1 MSSVAAPL
9 RNRVFLALWIASVTS
24 HVGTW
29 MSETGTTLVMT
40 DLTSSPLV
48 IALVSASTSL
58 ALLLVSLPAGT
69 LADVV
74 DRRKLLLA
82 SQAGM
87 TVVAVV
93 YAYMA
98 YTDMLTPGLLLA
110 ATFAIGVGS
119 AVSLP
124 AWEASI
130 PEIVGREHMASAL
143 TLDSIGI
150 NVGRAL
156 GPATAGIVVALV
168 GAWLVFLLDAVTF
181 VALFVA
187 VLAWKPAP
195 VVRSA
200 APERFTAAIR
210 GGARYV
216 RHSPAFRAVLV
227 RTAAFTLAASAL
239 WGLLGVRLR
248 IGLGFESLTYGLIV
262 GAFGAGAILTAF
274 VLPKLRRRYNADV
287 LTLTSTVLMAG
298 LLVAIA
304 LLASP
309 LAIGACMLVG
319 GGAWIAQMS
328 GLNVAAQFATAS
340 WVRGR
345 ALSMYAVVFQGSMFV
360 GTTTWGSIASWWTT
374 RLALLIASGV
384 LLAGM
389 VLAIRYRLAPTEKMD
404 LTPSMHWPRPQLA
417 LDASQSDLPAFVT
430 IEYEV
435 DPSDHGAF
443 MAAMQDVRRMRL
455 RDGASSWGVFHEP
468 ETPRILMECFQVP
481 SWTEHLRQHDRIT
494 KQDLASE
501 ATVRRFHRGDSPPKI
516 RHFVAPRT

>member
-1 MSSVAAPL
+1 MSSVAGPL

-40 DLTSSPLV
+40 DLTSSPLT
-48 IALVSASTSL
+48 IALVSAATSL

-69 LADVV
+69 LADVI

-87 TVVAVV
+87 TLIALT

-98 YTDMLTPGLLLA
+98 YAGLLTPGLLLGV
-110 ATFAIGVGS
+110 TFVLGLGA

-130 PEIVGREHMASAL
+130 PDIVGREHMASAL

-156 GPATAGIVVALV
+156 GPAAAGILVALV
-168 GAWLVFLLDAVTF
+168 GVWLVFLLDALTF
-181 VALFVA
+181 LTLFAA
-187 VLAWKPAP
+187 VFAWKPAP
-195 VVRSA
+195 VVRST
-200 APERFTAAIR
+200 APERFLAAIR

-248 IGLGFESLTYGLIV
+248 IGLGFESLTYGLVV
-262 GAFGAGAILTAF
+262 GAFGAGAILAA
-274 VLPKLRRRYNADV
+274 VALPRLRRRFNADV
-287 LTLTSTVLMAG
+287 LTLASTAVMAG
-298 LLVAIA
+298 LLVA
-304 LLASP
+304 LAVLVSP

-345 ALSMYAVVFQGSMFV
+345 ALAMYAVVFQGSMFV
-360 GTTTWGSIASWWTT
+360 GTTAWGSVATAWTT
-374 RLALLIASGV
+374 RLALLAAASV
-384 LLAGM
+384 LVASM
-389 VLAIRYRLAPTEKMD
+389 ALAIRYRLAPTERMD
-404 LTPSMHWPRPQLA
+404 LTPSMHWPHPQLA
-417 LDASQSDLPAFVT
+417 IDPSQTDLPAFVSV
-430 IEYEV
+430 EYEV
-435 DPSDHGAF
+435 DPGDHAAF

-455 RDGASSWGVFHEP
+455 RDGASSWGIFHEP
-468 ETPRILMECFQVP
+468 ETPRILLECFQVP
-481 SWTEHLRQHDRIT
+481 SWTEHMRQHDRIT

-501 ATVRRFHRGDSPPKI
+501 ERVRRFHRGPSPPKV
-516 RHFVAPRT
+516 RHYVAPRT

>member
-1 MSSVAAPL
+1 MAGVAGPL
-9 RNRVFLALWIASVTS
+9 RNRVFAALWIASVTS

-29 MSETGTTLVMT
+29 MNETGTTLVMT

-48 IALVSASTSL
+48 IALVASATSL
-58 ALLLVSLPAGT
+58 GLLLVSLPAGT

-74 DRRKLLLA
+74 DRRKLLMA

-87 TVVAVV
+87 ALIAIAYS
-93 YAYMA
+93 YAA
-98 YTDMLTPGLLLA
+98 YADLLTPGMLLGV
-110 ATFAIGVGS
+110 TFALGVGA

-124 AWEASI
+124 AWESAI
-130 PEIVGREHMASAL
+130 PEIVGRQNMASAL
-143 TLDSIGI
+143 TLESIGV

-156 GPATAGIVVALV
+156 GPATAGILVAVVGV
-168 GAWLVFLLDAVTF
+168 WLVFLVDAVTF
-181 VALFVA
+181 FAFFLA
-187 VLAWKPAP
+187 AWAWKPAP

-200 APERFTAAIR
+200 APERFSAAIR

-262 GAFGAGAILTAF
+262 GAFGAGAILTAV
-274 VLPKLRRRYNADV
+274 VLPKLRRRFNADI
-287 LTLTSTVLMAG
+287 LTLTSTLLMAA
-298 LLVAIA
+298 LLVALA
-304 LLASP
+304 TLASP
-309 LAIGACMLVG
+309 TMIGACMLVG

-345 ALSMYAVVFQGSMFV
+345 ALAMYAVVFQGSMFV
-360 GTTTWGSIASWWTT
+360 GTTTWGSVATWWTT
-374 RLALLIASGV
+374 RLALLVAAGV
-384 LLAGM
+384 LLASM

-417 LDASQSDLPAFVT
+417 IDPTQSDLPAFVSV
-430 IEYEV
+430 EYEV
-435 DPSDHGAF
+435 EPSDQAAF
-443 MAAMQDVRRMRL
+443 MAAMQEVRRMRL

-468 ETPRILMECFQVP
+468 DAPRILLECFQVP
-481 SWTEHLRQHDRIT
+481 SWTEHMRQHDRIT

-501 ATVRRFHRGDSPPKI
+501 ETVRRFHRGASPPRI
-516 RHFVAPRT
+516 RHYVAPRT

>member
-1 MSSVAAPL
+1 MASVAGPL
-9 RNRVFLALWIASVTS
+9 RNRVFVGLWVASVTS

-48 IALVSASTSL
+48 IALVSSATSL
-58 ALLLVSLPAGT
+58 ALLLASLPAGT
-69 LADVV
+69 LADVL

-87 TVVAVV
+87 TIIAIA
-93 YAYMA
+93 YAYLA
-98 YTDMLTPGLLLA
+98 YADMLTPILLLG
-110 ATFAIGVGS
+110 ATFALGLGA

-156 GPATAGIVVALV
+156 GPATAGILVALV
-168 GAWLVFLLDAVTF
+168 GVWLVFLLDAFTF
-181 VALFVA
+181 LALFLA
-187 VLAWKPAP
+187 VLAWKPTP

-200 APERFTAAIR
+200 SPERFSAAIR

-227 RTAAFTLAASAL
+227 RTAAFILAASAL

-248 IGLGFESLTYGLIV
+248 IGLGFDSLTYGLIV
-262 GAFGAGAILTAF
+262 GAFGAGAILTA
-274 VLPKLRRRYNADV
+274 VALPRLRRRFNADIV
-287 LTLTSTVLMAG
+287 TLTSTVVMAG
-298 LLVAIA
+298 LLLA
-304 LLASP
+304 LAVLASP
-309 LAIGACMLVG
+309 IAIGACMLVG

-345 ALSMYAVVFQGSMFV
+345 ALAMYAVIFQGSMFV
-360 GTTTWGSIASWWTT
+360 GTTTWGSVASLGTT
-374 RLALLIASGV
+374 RLALLVAASV
-384 LLAGM
+384 LLGSV
-389 VLAIRYRLAPTEKMD
+389 VLAFRYRLAPTEKMD

-417 LDASQSDLPAFVT
+417 VDPAQSDLPAFVSV
-430 IEYEV
+430 EYEV
-435 DPSDHGAF
+435 DPKDHPAF
-443 MAAMQDVRRMRL
+443 MVAMQDVRRMRL
-455 RDGASSWGVFHEP
+455 RDGASSWGIFHEP
-468 ETPRILMECFQVP
+468 ESPRILLECFQVP
-481 SWTEHLRQHDRIT
+481 SWDEHMRQHDRIT

-501 ATVRRFHRGDSPPKI
+501 QTVRRFHRGTTPPRV
-516 RHFVAPRT
+516 RHYVAPRT